1 MALHSANLAATCRF
15 DNAPCYCVAALDPNC
30 YVVHLLRELGIP
42 GSLQFCCCW
51 SYFGGKCW
59 QLVDHPGVS
68 RRVSRGLCDASGVH
82 TCAVVGDRGRIICKH
97 GCWVCYAMLLCGCFV
112 FPRFCGVQS
121 RLTVHHRVVS
131 FRLRV
136 YHVTSALV
144 ADRRGV

>member
-15 DNAPCYCVAALDPNC
+15 DNAPCYCVAALVPNC

-97 GCWVCYAMLLCGCFV
+97 GCWVCYAAVWLLRFPKVLWCTVNLDCTPQSCVIQTASLPCDVSLSCG
-112 FPRFCGVQS
+112 
-121 RLTVHHRVVS
+121 
-131 FRLRV
+131 
-136 YHVTSALV
+136 
-144 ADRRGV
+144 